1 MKFILRSIAAATG
14 LFALGLQLWL
24 MLLDPS
30 RPGLVAT
37 VINFCS
43 YFTILTNTLIAFAM
57 LLPVVAPDSA
67 VARFLSKPS
76 VRIAS
81 AGYCIIV
88 AVVYFLFL
96 RNVGGDEDWE
106 LIADQLLH
114 YVTPVLFTI
123 DWLAF
128 VPKGQVRWTIAGTSL
143 VMPIL
148 YGIWTLV
155 HGALTNW
162 YPYSFFDVTR
172 LGYLKTFVNFAGFM
186 AMFVAAALCLVVI
199 DRAIGLFRRQRIQSE

>member
-1 MKFILRSIAAATG
+1 MKFILRSAAAATG
-14 LFALGLQLWL
+14 FFALGLQLSL
-24 MLLDPS
+24 MVLDPT
-30 RPGLVAT
+30 RPGLAAT
-37 VINFCS
+37 AINFFS
-43 YFTILTNTLIAFAM
+43 YFTILTNTLVAFAM
-57 LLPVVAPDSA
+57 LLPLAAPDTQA
-67 VARFLSKPS
+67 GRFLSKPS
-76 VRIAS
+76 VRTAS

-114 YVTPVLFTI
+114 YVTPLLFTI

-128 VPKGQVRWTIAGTSL
+128 VPKGQVRWTIVGTSL

-172 LGYLKTFVNFAGFM
+172 LGHLKTFVNFAGFM